1 METKRSIIFLTI
13 SIIILL
19 APGHGMAQKVSREE
33 KKEQRQAKRQEKI
46 DKGKIMVLPL
56 AGPAYTPE
64 LQFTLAGGVMLSF
77 KTNPQDTLIQ
87 RSSSPLMLG
96 VSSTGAYFIGT
107 KLTSFWKQD
116 QWRIYA
122 DINFKDMPDNFFG
135 IGYDNGLNTPLSD
148 TTTAYVRTW
157 FQFYPKFLYQ
167 VRPNHFIGPNL
178 DINYTKGSEESAGVL
193 ANDYYQEFN
202 AHPFNV
208 GLGAVYQYDSR
219 DIPVN
224 AWKGLLLEVIFS
236 VYGKFL
242 GGDNNYQLLGIDYR
256 NYWQIKK
263 KGRTLAI
270 QARGRFTHGDVP
282 YGEMSQLG
290 TPFDL
295 RGYRWG
301 QYRHESMMYLI
312 SEYRHMFGKKDGTL
326 SKAGFVGWVGAG
338 SLGEN
343 VGQLNQW
350 LPNIGLGFRFEV
362 QPRMN
367 LRVDYGFGKNTR
379 GFYFNFNEAF

>member
-1 METKRSIIFLTI
+1 
-13 SIIILL
+13 
-19 APGHGMAQKVSREE
+19 MAQKVSREE
-33 KKEQRQAKRQEKI
+33 KKEKRQAKRQEKI

-167 VRPNHFIGPNL
+167 VRPNHFIGPNM

-202 AHPFNV
+202 GQPFNV

-224 AWKGLLLEVIFS
+224 AWKGWFLEVIFS

-270 QARGRFTHGDVP
+270 QARGRFTNGDVP

-301 QYRHESMMYLI
+301 QYRHESMMYFI

-326 SKAGFVGWVGAG
+326 SKAGLVGWVGAG

-367 LRVDYGFGKNTR
+367 LRLDYGFGKNTR